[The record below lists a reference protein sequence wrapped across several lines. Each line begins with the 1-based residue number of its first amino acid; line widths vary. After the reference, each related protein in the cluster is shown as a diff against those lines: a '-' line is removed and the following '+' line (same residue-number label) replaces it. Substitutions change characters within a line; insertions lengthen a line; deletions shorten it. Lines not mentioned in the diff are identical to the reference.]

1 MKRQPTL
8 FEAFSPIIVILLL
21 TSIGFAVLKLPIHTL
36 LIIASIYS
44 YFIARRVGLEWDEIM
59 EAITHKI
66 SAAMPA
72 LLILISIGILI
83 GTWTASG
90 MIPAVIYFGLD
101 IIKPELFLVIAF
113 IATAIVS
120 IITGSSWSSAGTI
133 GVAFMGI
140 ATALDISLPIA
151 AGAVISGAY
160 FGDKLSPLSDTTNL
174 APLITGVNIFDH
186 IKHMLYT
193 TIPASVIALIVFFVA
208 GLQYDV
214 SDSSAIF
221 EVTTS
226 IKENLNELFQWSWW
240 LVIPGAIILYGS
252 FKKKPVLPII
262 ILSSVVASLIAIFI
276 QGISYQDVFAVTLNG
291 FSVDMLAVDSSIN
304 VSEDIT
310 KLLERGG
317 MNSMTNV
324 VLVSLCALTYA
335 GIISG
340 ANCLEVIVSTL
351 LKLVKRIGD
360 LILITVISTVT
371 TALVTANTYLP
382 IIIPGELYKDT
393 YIKYNLHPKN
403 LSRTLEDSGTVIIP
417 LIPWS
422 TSGIFMAET
431 LGVPTLQYLP
441 WAVLCYSGFIV
452 AIILGYTG
460 IGIEKLDKNKND
472 LNEI

>member
-1 MKRQPTL
+1 MKRNPTI
-8 FEAFSPIIVILLL
+8 FEAFSPIVVVLLL
-21 TSIGFAVLKLPIHTL
+21 TSIGFAILKLPIHTL

-44 YFIARRVGLEWDEIM
+44 YFIARRVGLDWDDIM
-59 EAITHKI
+59 EGITKKI

-72 LLILISIGILI
+72 LLILIAIGILI

-101 IIKPELFLVIAF
+101 IIKPELFLIIAF

-133 GVAFMGI
+133 GVAFMGM

-151 AGAVISGAY
+151 AGAIISGAY

-174 APLITGVNIFDH
+174 APLITGVNIFEH

-193 TIPASVIALIVFFVA
+193 TIPASVIALVVFFIA

-214 SDSSAIF
+214 S
-221 EVTTS
+221 ETTAVFDATKD
-226 IKENLNELFQWSWW
+226 IKESLNNMYNWSWW
-240 LVIPGAIILYGS
+240 LLIPGIIILYGS
-252 FKKKPVLPII
+252 IRKKPVLPVI
-262 ILSSVVASLIAIFI
+262 ILSCVIASFIAVFT
-276 QGISYQDVFAVTLNG
+276 QGISYQDIFAVTLNG
-291 FSVDMLAVDSSIN
+291 FSVDMLNLKDSLNI
-304 VSEDIT
+304 SEDVS

-324 VLVSLCALTYA
+324 VLVSLCALTFA
-335 GIISG
+335 GIISA
-340 ANCLEVIVSTL
+340 ANCLEVIVNTF
-351 LKLVKRIGD
+351 LKLVRRVGD
-360 LILITVISTVT
+360 LILITVISTMT

-393 YIKYNLHPKN
+393 YLKYNLHPKN

-417 LIPWS
+417 LVPWS

-441 WAVLCYSGFIV
+441 WAVLCYTGFII
-452 AIILGYTG
+452 AIVLGYSG
-460 IGIEKLDKNKND
+460 IGITKLSDVYDESK
-472 LNEI
+472 